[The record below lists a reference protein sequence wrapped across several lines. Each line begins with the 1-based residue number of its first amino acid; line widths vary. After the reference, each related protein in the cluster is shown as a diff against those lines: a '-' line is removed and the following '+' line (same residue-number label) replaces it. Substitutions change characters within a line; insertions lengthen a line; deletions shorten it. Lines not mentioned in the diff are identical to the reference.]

1 MESNEIII
9 LILLL
14 VALILILRLIRIKYI
29 PVNINKPTSH
39 TNIGGCKGTRFGCC
53 GDEKTACFNYN
64 CSNCLLDATPALG
77 TYDSPNLGNYKK
89 KKSVKSSTI
98 QFIDP
103 ITVGPY
109 TKQSTHLE
117 SVRSEDYNE
126 TDKLLEFTPFIE
138 WVTTSKNLKNNFNEL
153 HSSSTVSNPMS
164 KDSQHLKNNFNGLH
178 SSSTVS
184 NPMSKDSQHLKNN
197 FNGLHSSSAVS
208 NPMSKD
214 SQHLKN
220 NFNGLH
226 SSSTVSNP
234 MSKDSQHLK
243 NNFNGLHS
251 SSAVSN
257 PISGAPSTHD
267 NVVTKNQSNRKEV
280 NVSPKG
286 FKKQPKVQKN
296 QTVTPEQKS
305 AALYGLHGG
314 DCEKYKK
321 NNISNN
327 NYVSCI
333 HARDKDTPFIKPYRA
348 PTRIPLRTGGVTTPF
363 DKNRTRIKKC
373 RDWANFSEWPSILYI
388 SPEELTS
395 ACVKG
400 LRQEDCHHGLK
411 KAKTITGRMWK
422 FYVCNQAKWNLMKP
436 THTNNIPKYPP
447 DLVKMWDK
455 SDAKYE
461 AYQKDQAEEERAVK
475 MHGQGWWL

>member
-138 WVTTSKNLKNNFNEL
+138 WVTTSKNLKNNFNE
-153 HSSSTVSNPMS
+153 
-164 KDSQHLKNNFNGLH
+164 
-178 SSSTVS
+178 
-184 NPMSKDSQHLKNN
+184 
-197 FNGLHSSSAVS
+197 
-208 NPMSKD
+208 
-214 SQHLKN
+214 
-220 NFNGLH
+220 LH